1 MTETIISLADIILA
15 EFLQSIGV
23 NESKGESERA
33 SGVERGGRLED
44 HRRVNAR
51 ARAILA
57 AASTTH
63 FVHDGFSDI
72 LYVFL
77 PLWAR
82 EFGLSLAQVGVIRTT
97 YTGGMALFQIPA
109 GFLAER
115 WGERRLVVG
124 GTAVTALGFV
134 VAGWAG
140 GFLSLL
146 LILLTAGLG
155 SGVQHPLSSSLISK
169 AYEGGGRRAALG
181 TYNFS
186 GDVGKAAVSA
196 IVAFAAAA

>member
-1 MTETIISLADIILA
+1 GDITCCTFFRA
-15 EFLQSIGV
+15 PFFPAPG
-23 NESKGESERA
+23 SKGRPAWLER
-33 SGVERGGRLED
+33 SSRLED
-44 HRRVNAR
+44 DRSVIARVR
-51 ARAILA
+51 AVLA
-57 AASTTH
+57 AASTIH

-77 PLWAR
+77 PLWAS

-115 WGERRLVVG
+115 WGERRLLVA
-124 GTAVTALGFV
+124 GTVVTALGFV
-134 VAGWAG
+134 AAGWAG

-146 LILLTAGLG
+146 GILLVAGLG

-169 AYEGGGRRAALG
+169 AYEDGGRPAALR
-181 TYNFS
+181 TYHLS
-186 GDVGKAAVSA
+186 GGV
-196 IVAFAAAA
+196 

>member
-1 MTETIISLADIILA
+1 MI
-15 EFLQSIGV
+15 
-23 NESKGESERA
+23 
-33 SGVERGGRLED
+33 
-44 HRRVNAR
+44 AR
-51 ARAILA
+51 ARAVLA
-57 AASTTH
+57 AASTIH

-77 PLWAR
+77 PLWAS

-115 WGERRLVVG
+115 WGERRLLVA

-134 VAGWAG
+134 AAGWAG
-140 GFLSLL
+140 GFLPLL
-146 LILLTAGLG
+146 GILLAAGLG

-196 IVAFAAAA
+196 VVSALAARHWRKLPRAIASPAGAFAIRAASAPSRRSA